1 MKQLYE
7 TVYLSFLRS
16 LVTMSGMIPWGMYRL
31 KVAKEWACKL
41 DSLGVCTIK
50 NTTEFLNYL

>member
-7 TVYLSFLRS
+7 TVYLSFRS

-31 KVAKEWACKL
+31 KVAKERAFKL
-41 DSLGVCTIK
+41 DSMGVCTIK